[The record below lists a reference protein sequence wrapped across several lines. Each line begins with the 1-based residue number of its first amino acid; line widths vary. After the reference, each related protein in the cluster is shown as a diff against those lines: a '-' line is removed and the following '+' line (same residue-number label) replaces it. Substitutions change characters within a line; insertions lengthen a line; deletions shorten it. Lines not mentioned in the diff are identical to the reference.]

1 MANTKQGR
9 SLRITMGNL
18 KGGTGRSTSAV
29 FTALALAE
37 LTDDPVLLVDADPK
51 NGTAYEWYEDAG
63 ENWPEAVNVVNWP
76 YKDLARRV
84 KESGHTGHVVID
96 IGNDRE
102 ILTQALKA
110 TDYLLIPMAPSG
122 TEAPRLT
129 PTLEVAVKETENRS
143 LGLGILLNRVDRRSK
158 MGKQA
163 REALQEQELPVLE
176 AEIPLL
182 VKYLNAFGTAPKD
195 LGAYTDVV
203 RELLEGR
210 KNQ

>member
-1 MANTKQGR
+1 MKNKGSGR
-9 SLRITMGNL
+9 VLRLTMGNL

-29 FTALALAE
+29 FISLALAE
-37 LTDDPVLLVDADPK
+37 LTDDPVLLVDADPQ
-51 NGTAYEWYEDAG
+51 NGTTYEWREDAG
-63 ENWPEAVNVVNWP
+63 ESWPEAVQVVNWP

-96 IGNDRE
+96 IGNDRHM
-102 ILTQALKA
+102 LTQALKA
-110 TDYLLIPMAPSG
+110 TDYLLVPMAPSG

-129 PTLEVAVKETENRS
+129 PTLAEAVKETENRS

-158 MGKQA
+158 MGRQA
-163 REALQEQELPVLE
+163 REALQEQDLPVLE

-195 LGAYTDVV
+195 LGEYTDVV

-210 KNQ
+210 NN